1 MVGFARDRRRPRVPW
16 RHRYW
21 QWRAKVVAWLRVVLA
36 ILACWLLF
44 VVSYLGFAEPAS
56 TLIAATRWSVAA
68 LFDAIGLGHW
78 TWTIAASDGE
88 LSWRSS
94 LIRIDS
100 WHLSQVEAVI
110 ASFLTAIG
118 WAAGMTLLGL
128 SLVSAWQLGKRRAIA
143 CHGRQ
148 PGALSVQHLA
158 VADDDNRSGLPAM
171 ATERP
176 VALPDHQ
183 KQDQSA
189 DQEKPDIEG
198 LFRQDQGLE
207 AWDKARPRKPVA
219 KRRWDY
225 RPC

>member
-1 MVGFARDRRRPRVPW
+1 MRSPIP
-16 RHRYW
+16 
-21 QWRAKVVAWLRVVLA
+21 
-36 ILACWLLF
+36 
-44 VVSYLGFAEPAS
+44 
-56 TLIAATRWSVAA
+56 TLIPAARWSVAA
-68 LFDAIGLGHW
+68 LLDAIGLGHW

-100 WHLSQVEAVI
+100 WHLSQIEAVI
-110 ASFLTAIG
+110 ASFWTG
-118 WAAGMTLLGL
+118 MTWAAGITLLGL
-128 SLVSAWQLGKRRAIA
+128 SLVSAWRLGKRRAID
-143 CHGRQ
+143 CHERQ
-148 PGALSVQHLA
+148 PVALSARRLA

-189 DQEKPDIEG
+189 DQEEPDIEG

-207 AWDKARPRKPVA
+207 AREETRPRKPVA
-219 KRRWDY
+219 KRKWDY

>member
-1 MVGFARDRRRPRVPW
+1 MVGFARDRRRACVPW

-44 VVSYLGFAEPAS
+44 VVSYLGFVEPAS
-56 TLIAATRWSVAA
+56 TLVAAARWSVAA
-68 LFDAIGLGHW
+68 LLDAISLGHW

-100 WHLSQVEAVI
+100 WHLSQVEAVL
-110 ASFLTAIG
+110 ASFRTAIG
-118 WAAGMTLLGL
+118 WAAGITLFGL
-128 SLVSAWQLGKRRAIA
+128 SLVSAWRLGKRRAIA

-148 PGALSVQHLA
+148 PVALSVQHLA
-158 VADDDNRSGLPAM
+158 VADDDNRSGLPAR

-183 KQDQSA
+183 EQDQPV
-189 DQEKPDIEG
+189 DQKEPEFEG
-198 LFRQDQGLE
+198 LFQQDQGLE
-207 AWDKARPRKPVA
+207 AREEPRPRKPVA
-219 KRRWDY
+219 KRKWDY

>member
-56 TLIAATRWSVAA
+56 TLIAAARWSVAA
-68 LFDAIGLGHW
+68 LLDAISLGHW

-94 LIRIDS
+94 LIRIES
-100 WHLSQVEAVI
+100 WHLSQVEAVL
-110 ASFLTAIG
+110 ASFWTGMAWTAGI
-118 WAAGMTLLGL
+118 TLLGL
-128 SLVSAWQLGKRRAIA
+128 SLVSAWRLGKRRAIA
-143 CHGRQ
+143 CHGRR
-148 PGALSVQHLA
+148 PVELSVQQLA
-158 VADDDNRSGLPAM
+158 VADDDNRSGLPAR

-176 VALPDHQ
+176 GALPDHQ

-189 DQEKPDIEG
+189 DQEEPDIEG

-207 AWDKARPRKPVA
+207 AREETRPRKPVA
-219 KRRWDY
+219 KRKWDY